1 MFSIKEVL
9 AEGWKETTENIGF
22 YFQVLII
29 YFSIIIGGTIILRN
43 GGFIGQIIL
52 ILIEYWLSLGI
63 LIISLKRAR
72 GIEAKVKDLFS
83 GSQYMLNYFIASLL
97 YSLIVVAGLFL
108 FIIPGIVW
116 GIKYMMYPFFII
128 DKNSGITE
136 SLKQSAVIT
145 KGEKFHL
152 FKFSIIVSLI
162 SFIGIIAL
170 FIGIFWA
177 YPTTLIASALVYL
190 KLNNSKFNQEGIING

>member
-1 MFSIKEVL
+1 
-9 AEGWKETTENIGF
+9 
-22 YFQVLII
+22 
-29 YFSIIIGGTIILRN
+29 
-43 GGFIGQIIL
+43 
-52 ILIEYWLSLGI
+52 
-63 LIISLKRAR
+63 
-72 GIEAKVKDLFS
+72 
-83 GSQYMLNYFIASLL
+83 MLNYVIASLL
-97 YSLIVVAGLFL
+97 YSLIVIAGLFL

-116 GIKYMMYPFFII
+116 EIKYMMYPFFII
-128 DKNSGITE
+128 DQNSGITE